1 MSGNSSKNKKK
12 PVAGS
17 FIPYETGYV
26 NIAGETFFLSMGPTE
41 PGAFELTDDS
51 LKTDAAFDLLFLGG
65 SSKTFTDAEKA
76 TLQRIIRAIFG
87 AGKSMTKKGLRLPC
101 NKEEGEL
108 LIRSL
113 LYRRSI
119 LMDEIASYDELL
131 AADVHARYL
140 RDHLDRLNK
149 LIDED
154 VPQTIAPCKDTAL
167 VDPNKPAKVVGLDDD
182 RMLKLLEIFAYLLA
196 QGYDPIEVL
205 GKKLPQSADILTR
218 MAQKNAPLLRDYE
231 TEFER
236 ERGSGKRPQY
246 TRTLIKIKK
255 VLEDDSELLAAIAPE
270 EALSALSDIE
280 DKLKI
285 NPMHKGT
292 IKERR
297 DGIIGAIDTLQKALA
312 TALAEVQRLQAEN
325 DQLKQDL
332 VKANLRIKELEAE
345 IVKKDALIK
354 QLEADL
360 AAEKA
365 ISADLR
371 KQLDAAKAE
380 IAQLKKDLAAAQAEV
395 ARLTA
400 ELAKAQAE
408 ITRLQGVIKGL
419 EAQIAQLRADLVAA
433 REQIRTL
440 QADVQRLTDE
450 LAAEVEKYAEL
461 FIKYYELERE
471 LKDTKA
477 LLATAVQEIA
487 YWMSIRDEYEILL
500 RDALAAGPGGP
511 SGPAGPAGPVFGP
524 NGPSPADIDKLQKL
538 LDQAIQEIAYWMSIR
553 DEYEAYVQ
561 QLLIQMEAMV
571 QEIAF
576 WMNLSDEYYVLITDM
591 FVVIDQMLLV
601 ITDSLDLLNEY
612 GQLVDDYGAALSAVV
627 NENEELREQ
636 IADLIQDK
644 QYILQLLTYIWES
657 LGAFIDRMRGQ
668 GLILPGEYPALD
680 NGTLETLH
688 DSTTT
693 LNTFLE
699 GVQMPAPPAAAGN
712 TNASMLCMLNTLYFI
727 LISQMDP
734 AVEPILLE
742 LYGMLQPGE
751 IDLIIKVFY
760 KLVFAIKKNLRRIPN
775 PIENWGDTID
785 EITLRHQNPILRLSG
800 HEGAVISVF
809 ETFIGDPDF
818 FKKDYSDGDQVIKE
832 DKHNSTL
839 MTYMFFLAVVAGTLH
854 TPENQRILNEFG
866 CSVAGPLEDVVPPP
880 PPPPPPPAS
889 HTLTLETQPPGIG
902 ILTGQGPVNDGM
914 YTQISWEPDNSGYSF
929 KKWDPR
935 YSVIDAE
942 NKDTRTLPITE
953 NKTITAILNEP
964 APPPPVTT
972 EQLCA
977 TYKEL
982 FYRVGG
988 EPQHEPRFLD
998 RQEAFRAQFSP
1009 EQFALIERMC
1019 HPVEK
1024 QYTRAHGPEVLRP
1037 QAFPSGT
1044 SASAIGSSAK
1054 AGISAQPVPRGLGAI
1069 TRRGGRR
1076 HASGNVTRK
1085 RRAH

>member
-26 NIAGETFFLSMGPTE
+26 NIAGETFFLSMGPTDT
-41 PGAFELTDDS
+41 GSFELTDDS
-51 LKTDAAFDLLFLGG
+51 LKTNASFDLLFLGG
-65 SSKTFTDAEKA
+65 SSKTFTDKEKA
-76 TLQRIIRAIFG
+76 TLQRIIRAVFG
-87 AGKSMTKKGLRLPC
+87 TGKSMTKKGLRLPC
-101 NKEEGEL
+101 SKEEDEL
-108 LIRSL
+108 LVRSL
-113 LYRRSI
+113 LYRRSL
-119 LMDEIASYDELL
+119 LMDEIANYDDLL
-131 AADVHARYL
+131 AEDVRARYL
-140 RDHLDRLNK
+140 RDHLDRLNQ

-205 GKKLPQSADILTR
+205 GKKLPIPADILTR

-255 VLEDDSELLAAIAPE
+255 VLEDDEGLLAAIAPE
-270 EALSALSDIE
+270 EALAALSDIE

-285 NPMHKGT
+285 NKEHKGS

-297 DGIIGAIDTLQKALA
+297 DGIITAIDTLQKALA
-312 TALAEVQRLQAEN
+312 AALAEVQKLQAEN
-325 DQLKQDL
+325 DVLKQDL
-332 VKANLRIKELEAE
+332 AKANLRIKDLEAE

-354 QLEADL
+354 QLQVEL

-365 ISADLR
+365 ESARLR
-371 KQLDAAKAE
+371 AE
-380 IAQLKKDLAAAQAEV
+380 LAAAQAEIAKLKTDLAAAKAEV
-395 ARLTA
+395 AKLTA
-400 ELAKAQAE
+400 ELAAAQAE
-408 ITRLQGVIKGL
+408 IARLKGVITGL
-419 EAQIAQLRADLVAA
+419 EAQIAQLNVELAAA

-450 LAAEVEKYAEL
+450 LAAAQEKYIEL
-461 FIKYYELERE
+461 YLQYQRLERE
-471 LKDTKA
+471 LADTKV
-477 LLATAVQEIA
+477 LLNTAVEEIA
-487 YWMSIRDEYEILL
+487 YWMSIRDEYEALL
-500 RDALAAGPGGP
+500 RDALAAGPGDPGDP
-511 SGPAGPAGPVFGP
+511 GEPVFGP

-538 LDQAIQEIAYWMSIR
+538 LDQAIQEISYWMSIR

-561 QLLIQMEAMV
+561 QLLIQMDSMV

-591 FVVIDQMLLV
+591 FVVIDQLVAV

-612 GQLVDDYGAALSAVV
+612 GQLVNDYGDALTAVV

-636 IADLIQDK
+636 IADLIEDK
-644 QYILQLLTYIWES
+644 RYILQLLTYIWDS
-657 LGAFIDRMRGQ
+657 LGAFIERMRGQ
-668 GLILPGEYPALD
+668 GLILPNAYPEL
-680 NGTLETLH
+680 
-688 DSTTT
+688 DSTDLVTLQTSSIT

-699 GVQMPAPPAAAGN
+699 GTQMPAPPAAGN

-742 LYGMLQPGE
+742 LYGTLQAEE

-760 KLVFAIKKNLRRIPN
+760 KLVFSIRKNLRRVPN

-785 EITLRHQNPILRLSG
+785 AITLRLQVPIQRLFAY
-800 HEGAVISVF
+800 EGGVISVF

-818 FKKDYSDGDQVIKE
+818 FKKDYSNGDQVRKE

-866 CSVAGPLEDVVPPP
+866 CSVADPPPNPDTFTLTLVSEPAGQGTLTGAENVDNGTAKPISWDANGTPYTFDHWEPRESVENPGAAQTNTQPITEDTTIIAHLTESAPPP
-880 PPPPPPPAS
+880 PPPPVS
-889 HTLTLETQPPGIG
+889 
-902 ILTGQGPVNDGM
+902 
-914 YTQISWEPDNSGYSF
+914 
-929 KKWDPR
+929 
-935 YSVIDAE
+935 
-942 NKDTRTLPITE
+942 TE
-953 NKTITAILNEP
+953 E
-964 APPPPVTT
+964 
-972 EQLCA
+972 LCA
-977 TYKEL
+977 RYKEL
-982 FYRVGG
+982 FLRKDGSQQR
-988 EPQHEPRFLD
+988 EQRFWNDQKL
-998 RQEAFRAQFSP
+998 FKAQFTP
-1009 EQFALIERMC
+1009 EQFALIEKRC
-1019 HPVEK
+1019 HPL
-1024 QYTRAHGPEVLRP
+1024 QQGHLARAHGPEVLRP
-1037 QAFPSGT
+1037 QAFAQGT

-1054 AGISAQPVPRGLGAI
+1054 AGISAQAVPRGLGAI

-1076 HASGNVTRK
+1076 HRKARYHTYK
-1085 RRAH
+1085 RRTH